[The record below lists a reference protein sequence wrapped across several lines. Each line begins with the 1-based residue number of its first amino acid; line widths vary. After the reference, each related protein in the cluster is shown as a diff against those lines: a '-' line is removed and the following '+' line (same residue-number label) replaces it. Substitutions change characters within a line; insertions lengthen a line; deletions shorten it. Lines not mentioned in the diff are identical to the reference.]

1 MLLVTAAFKSLLS
14 IQTFIPYT
22 FYLPKSV
29 VSEHYGG
36 LFCQLG
42 RSCLEKP
49 EITFSYKKA
58 AADIQKTIM
67 FVTFYSTIAWCP
79 FVGDEIHKN
88 LVPASFENLEQNFWD
103 LARWWQLFSSDKIK
117 CSFLIANCKKDEIKS
132 AFPIFAKIWQN
143 PTQKQP
149 RITCNENIN

>member
-1 MLLVTAAFKSLLS
+1 MNGSIFVFIQLLLEDQRLHVFGGLDLDQWDLTCSTSNAVLVTAAFKSLLS

-103 LARWWQLFSSDKIK
+103 LAR
-117 CSFLIANCKKDEIKS
+117 
-132 AFPIFAKIWQN
+132 
-143 PTQKQP
+143 
-149 RITCNENIN
+149 

>member
-1 MLLVTAAFKSLLS
+1 MEPFFVFIQLLLEDQRLHVFGGLDLDQWDLTCSTSNAVLVTAAFKSLLS

-49 EITFSYKKA
+49 EITFS
-58 AADIQKTIM
+58 
-67 FVTFYSTIAWCP
+67 
-79 FVGDEIHKN
+79 
-88 LVPASFENLEQNFWD
+88 
-103 LARWWQLFSSDKIK
+103 
-117 CSFLIANCKKDEIKS
+117 
-132 AFPIFAKIWQN
+132 
-143 PTQKQP
+143 
-149 RITCNENIN
+149 

>member
-1 MLLVTAAFKSLLS
+1 MDFFCVHPITFRGPAASCWRIGFGSIGFDLLHLMLLVTAAFKSLLS

-103 LARWWQLFSSDKIK
+103 LAG
-117 CSFLIANCKKDEIKS
+117 
-132 AFPIFAKIWQN
+132 
-143 PTQKQP
+143 
-149 RITCNENIN
+149 